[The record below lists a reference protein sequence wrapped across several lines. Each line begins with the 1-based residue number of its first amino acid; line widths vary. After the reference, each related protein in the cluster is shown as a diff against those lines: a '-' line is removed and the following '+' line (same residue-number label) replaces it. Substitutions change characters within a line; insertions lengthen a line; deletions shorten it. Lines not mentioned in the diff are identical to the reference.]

1 MGRSVSTRIVALVA
15 FLCMM
20 TGLAVA
26 ALSAIQSYQQLLA
39 AAERNVEDI
48 RNSVAAGIGTSLHD
62 GVSALRTTALSPALR
77 AHFNDLSSA
86 FSQLSPDERADTV
99 AIFSGIKSAPLA
111 LRPTVESAGTG
122 TSYDSYHAAHHRYWL
137 RWLQEMAAPDLLF
150 VDREGTVFYSVRK
163 RADFGANLLVD
174 MPGSIAAHAFVTA
187 MATNAPYMPAFSDIA
202 FYEPNGKDPAAFL
215 ALPVIDGNGRPI
227 GALLMLISDTNF
239 RQVLRAA
246 PSLGKSGEVL
256 IIGNDMIVRNEPRF
270 LEGFALVARVST
282 EGVRRALDGEVTTI
296 RNVDY
301 RGKDVVTAAMPVD
314 VFGSRWAV
322 IAKRDMD
329 EIRQTILE
337 SLGVNFA
344 ISLLLS
350 GAIAAIAGL
359 FARSIGAPLTTLTD
373 TLARLSSGNHRIDVP
388 FTQRKDEIGRLAL
401 GMVTFREAL
410 AETDHLT
417 EKLKEG
423 EARLVS
429 LLDTGPAGAV
439 VVSLDDRKVLF
450 ASERAAVLLG
460 RAKRDMVDAALS
472 LAPVAG
478 GEDIVETIIQ
488 RLRRQSVVPAIE
500 SQVDAG
506 DGSMPIFQISA
517 ERIEFHGTGCA
528 LLWVLD
534 ITEQRASDARV
545 RHERERTEALL
556 DGTPDAMLIVDKS
569 GRIRFVN
576 RQAEALFGWRR
587 DELAGQ
593 SVERIMPGQ
602 FPAGQI
608 TLQDDS
614 AATPAD
620 RRTDEAKLLFAVAQK
635 GRRFP
640 VEISINPVQ
649 GEDLLA
655 ASVREISERL
665 AAEAELRRVHYALE
679 HAPDA
684 ITWYD
689 RDGVLVEANKY
700 ATVLFGRPREQ
711 LIGRHCGA
719 LVKDLDAE
727 RWAKI
732 WTKMSVRNSDRP
744 VEQTILLPDGG
755 TMEIETLSK
764 FLSFGGKEFIVAF
777 MRDITERKKAET
789 ELRRVQYA
797 LEHAADGIIWIARD
811 GSVVQANVAAG
822 MLTGIPHKELPG
834 KHVRGFVKGV
844 DSRVWEVI
852 WEKITTRTTDEPG
865 EQVILRRDGTTLEVE
880 TLSKHINFG
889 GREFIV
895 VFMRDITARK
905 RAEADL
911 DVTLKSLELER
922 ALLKSIFDS
931 IPDIIFAK
939 DLDGKYTIGNDKF
952 AELFGR
958 ASKDIVGKTDYEIF
972 PKDLADFFREKDKIA
987 LSAGEAQRNEE
998 EVAYPDGRKAQLD
1011 TQKTAIRAPDGTVLG
1026 LLGVARDITAQK
1038 AAEAA
1043 LAEERKRLQS
1053 VLDKGPICVSITGM
1067 DGKVLFANPIATK
1080 LFGLAVGQTVQSVY
1094 VDPARRDVLLSRV
1107 QAEGTV
1113 RDFEVDVY
1121 DTERQPRTML
1131 LTAVLVDYADQKA
1144 LMVWQVDISERK
1156 KGEAEILAAKATA
1169 EEATRAKSSFLATMS
1184 HEIRTPMN
1192 GVMAMA
1198 EMLDQTEL
1206 NVDQREMTKVI
1217 RGSAEALMTIL
1228 NDILDFSKIEAGR
1241 LEFERLPLDIGE
1253 VVEEAAELIAARA
1266 DEKGLDLI
1274 VEVDP
1279 AMPARIAGDPTR
1291 IRQIV
1296 LNFLSN
1302 AVKFTDSGAVVVK
1315 VKVEAVPQRE
1325 QAESVLVEVR
1335 DTGIGMTEEQTG
1347 KLFKAFTQADSSTS
1361 RKFGGTGLG
1370 LSISQRLAELMGGTV
1385 GVRSTPGEGSTF
1397 WVRLP
1402 AEVIDRAP
1410 ARPPVDI
1417 SDANIVAVGF
1427 AGPSRA
1433 ALEAIF
1439 GAAGIRAIWRGKPE
1453 EVGELTRTPSVLLL
1467 RGVSSDAVA
1476 AARRLT
1482 EAHPGAKSIL
1492 AAPRSLASTLKAA
1505 PESGTSDA
1513 ITLPLRRQRLWLAI
1527 AAVLGRASISDA
1539 QPGTAATAER
1549 FVPPTLEAARA
1560 AGAAIL
1566 VAEDNKTNQYVIKRV
1581 LDRAGFASRFVFN
1594 GKEALRALAEEPGY
1608 GVLLTDYHMP
1618 EMDGLELS
1626 KTIRAAEARSGGPR
1640 LPIVVLT
1647 ADALPETGRL
1657 VADAGADGY
1666 LTKPMRYELV
1676 KAELEARLPA
1686 ALHLR
1691 QSNAAAAGV
1700 EARPLIDRKVLADQ
1714 LGSDADE
1721 EVHAA
1726 LRFFLETA
1734 MHGPDDLD
1742 KALASGDPSAVREAA
1757 HAMKGTTASVGA
1769 AWLSEICKEV
1779 ELASKDGD
1787 LARAGALA
1795 GRVRA
1800 GFAQLG
1806 AHIDKIAS

>member
-1 MGRSVSTRIVALVA
+1 ML
-15 FLCMM
+15 

-48 RNSVAAGIGTSLHD
+48 RNSVAAGIGTSLQD

-99 AIFSGIKSAPLA
+99 AVFSGIKSAPFA

-137 RWLQEMAAPDLLF
+137 RWLQEMAVPDLLF

-163 RADFGANLLVD
+163 RSDFGANLLVD
-174 MPGSIAAHAFVTA
+174 LPGSIAAHAFVTA

-256 IIGNDMIVRNEPRF
+256 IVGNDMIVRNEPRF
-270 LEGFALVARVST
+270 LEGFALVARIST
-282 EGVRRALDGEVTTI
+282 DGVRRALDGEVTTI

-301 RGKDVVTAAMPVD
+301 RGNDVVTAAMPVD

-322 IAKRDMD
+322 IAKRDMN

-350 GAIAAIAGL
+350 GAIAAVAGL
-359 FARSIGAPLTTLTD
+359 FARSIGAPLTTLTE
-373 TLARLSSGNHRIDVP
+373 TLARLSGGNHRIDVP

-429 LLDTGPAGAV
+429 LLDTGPAGAL

-460 RAKRDMVDAALS
+460 RAKRDMVDATLS

-478 GEDIVETIIQ
+478 GEDIVETIVQ

-517 ERIEFHGTGCA
+517 ERIEFHGSGCA
-528 LLWVLD
+528 LLWILD
-534 ITEQRASDARV
+534 VTEQRASDARV

-556 DGTPDAMLIVDKS
+556 DGTPDAMLIVDRS

-587 DELAGQ
+587 EELAGQ
-593 SVERIMPGQ
+593 SVDRLMPGG
-602 FPAGQI
+602 FPAGRIAQI
-608 TLQDDS
+608 DGS
-614 AATPAD
+614 AAVPTGDGNP
-620 RRTDEAKLLFAVAQK
+620 LLAVDQK

-649 GEDLLA
+649 DEDLLA
-655 ASVREISERL
+655 ASVRDISERL

-689 RDGVLVEANKY
+689 RDGALVEANKY
-700 ATVLFGRPREQ
+700 ATVLFGRSREQ

-719 LVKDLDAE
+719 LVKDLDAA

-732 WTKMSVRNSDRP
+732 WAKVSVRNSDRP
-744 VEQTILLPDGG
+744 VEQTILLPNGG
-755 TMEIETLSK
+755 TLEIETLSK

-797 LEHAADGIIWIARD
+797 LEHSADGIIWIGRD

-844 DSRVWEVI
+844 DARVWEII

-865 EQVILRRDGTTLEVE
+865 EQVILRPDGTTLEVE
-880 TLSKHINFG
+880 TLSKHIDFG

-895 VFMRDITARK
+895 AFMRDITARK

-911 DVTLKSLELER
+911 GVTLKSLELER

-939 DLDGKYTIGNDKF
+939 DLDGVYTIGNDKF

-958 ASKDIVGKTDYEIF
+958 SAKDIVGKTDYEIF

-1011 TQKTAIRAPDGTVLG
+1011 TQKTAIRSPDGTVLG

-1094 VDPARRDVLLSRV
+1094 VDPARRDVLLSRLR
-1107 QAEGTV
+1107 AEGSV

-1121 DTERQPRTML
+1121 DTDRQPRTML

-1144 LMVWQVDISERK
+1144 LMVWQVDITERK
-1156 KGEAEILAAKATA
+1156 KGEAEILAAKAAA
-1169 EEATRAKSSFLATMS
+1169 EEARLLAEDATKAKSSFLATMS

-1217 RGSAEALMTIL
+1217 RGSADALMTIL

-1279 AMPARIAGDPTR
+1279 ALPARIAGDPTR
-1291 IRQIV
+1291 IRQVV

-1302 AVKFTDSGAVVVK
+1302 AVKFTDHGSVTVK
-1315 VKVEAVPQRE
+1315 VGVEAARQPDH
-1325 QAESVLVEVR
+1325 AESVLVEVR

-1402 AEVIDRAP
+1402 AEVIERAP

-1417 SDANIVAVGF
+1417 SDANVVAVGF

-1453 EVGELTRTPSVLLL
+1453 DVGELTRTPSILLL
-1467 RGVSSDAVA
+1467 RGMSSDAVA
-1476 AARRLT
+1476 AAKRLT

-1505 PESGTSDA
+1505 PESGMSDA

-1527 AAVLGRASISDA
+1527 AAALGRASISDA

-1560 AGAAIL
+1560 AGVAIL

-1581 LDRAGFASRFVFN
+1581 LDRAGFASRYVFN
-1594 GKEALRALAEEPGY
+1594 GTEALRALADEPGY
-1608 GVLLTDYHMP
+1608 GMLLTDYHMP

-1626 KTIRAAEARSGGPR
+1626 KAIRSAEAQKGGPR

-1657 VADAGADGY
+1657 VAEAGADGY
-1666 LTKPMRYELV
+1666 LTKPMRYEV
-1676 KAELEARLPA
+1676 VRAELEARLPA
-1686 ALHLR
+1686 ALKLR
-1691 QSNAAAAGV
+1691 QSNAAAAGADV
-1700 EARPLIDRKVLADQ
+1700 QPLIDRKVLADQ

-1734 MHGPDDLD
+1734 MHGPDDLE
-1742 KALASGDPSAVREAA
+1742 KALAAGDAVAVREAA

-1769 AWLSEICKEV
+1769 AWLSDICKEV